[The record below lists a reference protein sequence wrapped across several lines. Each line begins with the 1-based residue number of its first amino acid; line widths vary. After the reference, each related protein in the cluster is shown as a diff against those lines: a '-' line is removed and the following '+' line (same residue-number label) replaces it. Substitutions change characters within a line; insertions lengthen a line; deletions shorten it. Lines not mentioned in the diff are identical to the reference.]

1 MSSPTSTTPSTQ
13 IQHSS
18 KLSVTG
24 RISGRK
30 CVARYSRNRRRPGQ
44 KKGEDYMRN
53 IRMAPE
59 SPAITITNLY
69 LTKMKDLDRDA
80 QAELTF
86 RMWDILAGAQIRE
99 DDAIKTQIICAPHT
113 VPDYIKKDV
122 TTRELYI
129 DTDQC
134 PYCLERSVVVIDIHG
149 EPSCTA
155 CGAALP
161 PTLHFETPFAKGDGR
176 KEEQAHFTVVH
187 KHIYDRMAH
196 FKALMNNIQGL
207 GRSKLCPTMIA
218 MLLQAVSES
227 PSPYA
232 IDHSWVA
239 RHLKLNKQGK
249 YIPQAVRLASLANPF
264 FTTPTLDMNQLDQL
278 EMGFVEV
285 CDRFDEWITSNKHVK
300 RKNFMSYPY
309 IAHQLFIRVGLPH
322 LCQYLNMIKSDVRL
336 DAQNKMWEIL
346 CANSGWAFKA
356 V

>member
-1 MSSPTSTTPSTQ
+1 MP
-13 IQHSS
+13 
-18 KLSVTG
+18 TG

-53 IRMAPE
+53 MRMAPE
-59 SPAITITNLY
+59 PPAITITNLY
-69 LTKMKDLDRDA
+69 ITKMKDLDPDA

-86 RMWDILAGAQIRE
+86 KMWDILAGAQIRE
-99 DDAIKTQIICAPHT
+99 DDTIKTQIICAPHT
-113 VPDYIKKDV
+113 VPDYIKRDV

-129 DTDQC
+129 DNDQC
-134 PYCLERSVVVIDIHG
+134 PYCLERAVVVIDIHG

-155 CGAALP
+155 CGAVLP
-161 PTLHFETPFAKGDGR
+161 PTLHFETPFTKGDGR
-176 KEEQAHFTVVH
+176 KEQQAHFSVVH

-196 FKALMNNIQGL
+196 FKALMSNIQGM
-207 GRSKLCPTMIA
+207 GRGKLCPTMTDT
-218 MLLQAVSES
+218 LLQAAREC
-227 PSPYA
+227 PYPYA
-232 IDHSWVA
+232 IDHLWVG

-249 YIPQAVRLASLANPF
+249 YIPQAVRLTSLANPF
-264 FTTPTLDMNQLDQL
+264 FTPPILELKQLDQL
-278 EMGFVEV
+278 EVGFVEV
-285 CDRFDEWITSNKHVK
+285 CARFDQWITSNKEVK

-336 DAQNKMWEIL
+336 DAQNKMWAFL
-346 CANSGWAFKA
+346 CSNAGWTFNA